1 MVLKKLQMVVINDGK
16 MTVEQFDNLII
27 SQFDNE
33 GSTAIVRCSDYS
45 WVLPLIEDVKWMS
58 A

>member
-1 MVLKKLQMVVINDGK
+1 MVIKKLQRRVINDGK

-45 WVLPLIEDVKWMS
+45 
-58 A
+58 